1 MEGGD
6 KGLCLLSGAYWSA
19 SLDGDDWGVRGAGLS
34 DLGVFLRTESCDVS
48 PLVALEAESAL
59 DPLLLVFIHH
69 SSSCPSLSDVHGIRV
84 AIVKRIPPLHVGG
97 SSASVSSL
105 YSFLEE
111 YVLLLMS
118 MCHLGPIIP
127 HNWVVKFYTVGHQFV

>member
-6 KGLCLLSGAYWSA
+6 KGLCLLSGAYWSS

-84 AIVKRIPPLHVGG
+84 AIVKRIPPLWSCCS
-97 SSASVSSL
+97 SSAVVSPD
-105 YSFLEE
+105 SFFEE
-111 YVLLLMS
+111 YVFLLVPLR
-118 MCHLGPIIP
+118 
-127 HNWVVKFYTVGHQFV
+127 